1 MTSRF
6 AIFGYCY
13 FLLTVPR
20 DMAWSHV
27 CMYLSN
33 DKEDL
38 LESWLELFLLRT
50 IHLLLNST
58 PNLSSNLPSIK
69 SIYQVIYLTV
79 SSIFHYMYQSVS
91 SNYWIIYQSYFS
103 IIYLSI
109 SLSIFLSI
117 YLSVY
122 LSFYLSIYLSQPWKA
137 VSFQLTSLFTI
148 VASIARHS
156 DAILS
161 FLQHTI

>member
-117 YLSVY
+117 YLSI
-122 LSFYLSIYLSQPWKA
+122 YLSICLSI
-137 VSFQLTSLFTI
+137 SL
-148 VASIARHS
+148 SILEIWTTLKRQKYWFRVLCLIH
-156 DAILS
+156 ILR
-161 FLQHTI
+161 